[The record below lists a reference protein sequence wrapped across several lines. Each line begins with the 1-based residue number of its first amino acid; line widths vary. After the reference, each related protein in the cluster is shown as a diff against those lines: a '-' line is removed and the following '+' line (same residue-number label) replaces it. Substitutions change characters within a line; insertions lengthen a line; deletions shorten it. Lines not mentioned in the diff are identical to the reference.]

1 MPTTSSV
8 RKLAQRRVR
17 GAAGRRGQLDR
28 FDDGTW
34 EFWGNGETTAE
45 DIAGNIIQYETKEG
59 NDDYKDVKAEMLA
72 RLLLED
78 PENNLLRRA
87 VDGNPKKAIPV
98 SQSFVA
104 EGETL
109 KALVSQL
116 MAHEKALRQT
126 LMQQA
131 QYGSGSASEQI
142 LGTVRGG
149 GLDLPYEPT

>member
-45 DIAGNIIQYETKEG
+45 DVAGNIIAYEKKDG
-59 NDDYKDVKAEMLA
+59 NGDYKDVKPEMLA

-78 PENNLLRRA
+78 PENRVLQRA
-87 VDGNPKKAIPV
+87 VDGDPKKAIPI
-98 SQSFVA
+98 SRSFVA
-104 EGETL
+104 EGEAL
-109 KALVSQL
+109 KKLVGQL
-116 MAHEKALRQT
+116 MAHEQSLRQT
-126 LMQQA
+126 LLQQA
-131 QYGSGSASEQI
+131 QHGPGSASEQI

-149 GLDLPYEPT
+149 GLDLPYEPS